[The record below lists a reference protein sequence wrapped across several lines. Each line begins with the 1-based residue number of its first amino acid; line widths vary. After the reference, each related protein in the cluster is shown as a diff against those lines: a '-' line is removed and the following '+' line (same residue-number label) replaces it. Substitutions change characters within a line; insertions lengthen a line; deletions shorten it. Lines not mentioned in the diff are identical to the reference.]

1 MRHVFD
7 RMAKYW
13 FEVMYLLEVWTVK
26 IWWNKKFVVLETVA
40 KHKADEWSLF
50 YSPVP
55 AATINS

>member
-1 MRHVFD
+1 
-7 RMAKYW
+7 
-13 FEVMYLLEVWTVK
+13 MYLLEVWTVK
-26 IWWNKKFVVLETVA
+26 ILWNKKFVVLETVA